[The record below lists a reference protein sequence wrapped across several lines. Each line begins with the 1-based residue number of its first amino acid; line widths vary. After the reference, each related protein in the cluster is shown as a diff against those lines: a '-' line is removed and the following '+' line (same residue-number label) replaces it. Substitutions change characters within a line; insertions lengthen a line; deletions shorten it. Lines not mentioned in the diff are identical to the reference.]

1 MADTG
6 FTRPTLSEL
15 VTRTSQDL
23 ENRVDGLD
31 ARFKGTWSWALARVV
46 AAGHYLQH
54 QHLSWIAKQVLP
66 DTAEAASL
74 DRHAAIWGITRRG
87 SGRATGNVTVN
98 GTNGSEI
105 PVAALLQRAD
115 GTEYRVTAD
124 GAGTI
129 GMGGTLTVEVEAV
142 EPGEAGNADEGVV
155 LTFVSPIAGVTSATT
170 VQAGGIVDGVDEETD
185 DALRERIL
193 ARISAPPQGGSE
205 ADYIAWTREIAGV
218 DEVWVAPAAEG
229 AGTVRV
235 RFSMK
240 VETDDDDLD
249 RIPGSA
255 KVDEVQ
261 AHLDEVAPVTCTVY
275 VAAPTAQEI
284 DFEVQVFPN
293 TAEVQA
299 AVTAELKALLRREG
313 GPGKT
318 IKSSVIRAAI
328 SAAEGEQYHTLVTPA
343 GDITSTASQLPVMGS
358 VTFS

>member
-6 FTRPTLSEL
+6 FTKPTLSEL

-23 ENRVDGLD
+23 ENRVTGLD
-31 ARFKGTWSWALARVV
+31 TRFRGTWSWALARVQ
-46 AAGHYLQH
+46 AAGAYLLH
-54 QHLSWIAKQVLP
+54 QHLGWIARQVLP

-74 DRHAAIWGITRRG
+74 DRHAAIWGLTRRG
-87 SGRATGNVTVN
+87 AGRAVGNVIVN
-98 GTNGSEI
+98 GTTGSVI
-105 PVAALLQRAD
+105 PVAALLQRQD
-115 GTEYRVTAD
+115 GREYRVTAD

-129 GMGGTLTVEVEAV
+129 GMGGTILVEVEAV

-155 LTFVSPIAGVTSATT
+155 LTFTSPIAGVTSATT
-170 VQAGGIVDGVDEETD
+170 VHAPGIVDGVDAETD

-193 ARISAPPQGGSE
+193 ARISAPPQGGSK
-205 ADYIAWTREIAGV
+205 ADYVAWTREIAGV
-218 DEVWVAPAAEG
+218 DQVWVAPAAEG

-235 RFSMK
+235 RFSME
-240 VETDDDDLD
+240 VEADDPDED

-255 KVDEVQ
+255 KVEEVQ
-261 AHLDEVAPVTCTVY
+261 AHLDKVAPVTCTVY

-284 DFEVQVFPN
+284 DFVVQVYPN
-293 TAEVQA
+293 TPEVQA
-299 AVTAELKALLRREG
+299 AVEAELKALLRREG

-318 IKSSVIRAAI
+318 IKNSVIRAAI

-343 GDITSTASQLPVMGS
+343 GDITSTASQLPVLGT